1 MSGAMGGG
9 GIVMLGAEAGGMLG
23 IGIEAPGNPP
33 GGPGGVFA
41 YCAIAMLAGN
51 AAATNKQIAIVLNRD
66 MVVLPNSFLCASYVA
81 APASRDPPGSPRG
94 PIAPRSRTRRTG

>member
-23 IGIEAPGNPP
+23 IGMEAPGNPP

-41 YCAIAMLAGN
+41 YCAIAMLADN
-51 AAATNKQIAIVLNRD
+51 APATRHIAIVFNGD
-66 MVVLPNSFLCASYVA
+66 MIVLSRFL
-81 APASRDPPGSPRG
+81 PT
-94 PIAPRSRTRRTG
+94 I